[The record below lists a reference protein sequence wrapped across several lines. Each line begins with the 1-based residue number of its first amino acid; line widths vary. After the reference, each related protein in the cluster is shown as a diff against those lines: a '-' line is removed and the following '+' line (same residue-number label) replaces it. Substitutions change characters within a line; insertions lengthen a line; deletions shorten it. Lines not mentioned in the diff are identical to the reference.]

1 MFTHLAF
8 ALALAQHTQK
18 RARVCTFNHKQT
30 HIHTTCTNT
39 QKQSTFIS
47 AQQGHGGSG
56 GSEGSRARMP
66 CRCKKSRFTRPY
78 QPPTCVRG
86 QSGLLVLGRCFKSPP
101 HFLLVGTLP
110 SSNVLG
116 TLPCRNFVEFQNT
129 CARCLVVQAL
139 PLKRKP

>member
-1 MFTHLAF
+1 MLTHLAF
-8 ALALAQHTQK
+8 ATGLGSTHTQT
-18 RARVCTFNHKQT
+18 RARVHIQSQTNH
-30 HIHTTCTNT
+30 IRTTCTNT
-39 QKQSTFIS
+39 QKQSNFIS
-47 AQQGHGGSG
+47 AQQGDGGSG

-110 SSNVLG
+110 SNNVLG